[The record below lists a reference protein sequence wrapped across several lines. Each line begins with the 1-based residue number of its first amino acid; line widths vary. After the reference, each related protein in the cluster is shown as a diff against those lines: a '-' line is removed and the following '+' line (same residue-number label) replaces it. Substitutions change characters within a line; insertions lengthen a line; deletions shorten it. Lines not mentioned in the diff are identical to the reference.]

1 MGLDMWLH
9 KRKKISSDDELI
21 YWRKANQIRGWIQ
34 NNVDGFVD
42 NGSVVVPK
50 EKLEELLHV
59 CKTVLEYESENVS
72 KELLPVTSGFFF
84 GSNEYDEWYY
94 NDVEETATQLE
105 KILQTFDFD
114 NYEVVYDEWY

>member
-59 CKTVLEYESENVS
+59 CKTVLEYQSENVS

-94 NDVEETATQLE
+94 NDVEETAIQLE
-105 KILQTFDFD
+105 KILQTFDFN